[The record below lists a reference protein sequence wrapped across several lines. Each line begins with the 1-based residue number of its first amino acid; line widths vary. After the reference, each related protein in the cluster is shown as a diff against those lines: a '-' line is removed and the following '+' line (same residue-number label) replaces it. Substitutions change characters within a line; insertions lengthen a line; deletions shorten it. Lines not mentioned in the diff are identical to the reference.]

1 MFSIKMLML
10 SEAHAGELP
19 LNRAILPDIWQEKIV
34 PGPDDQ
40 S

>member
-10 SEAHAGELP
+10 SEVQAGELP
-19 LNRAILPDIWQEKIV
+19 LNQAIFPDIWHEKIV